1 MLANSEITQCVR
13 AASYERHPCGFDA
26 VALGLLDTHSVTHV
40 SIMRVTN
47 YRA

>member
-1 MLANSEITQCVR
+1 MLASSEITQCVR
-13 AASYERHPCGFDA
+13 PASYQRRPCGFDA

-40 SIMRVTN
+40 SIVRVTN